1 MAIMLNQSIVP
12 RCLTKTKSFILA
24 SLIAGAMALPIFVPA
39 QKTQAEN
46 GPSERGGNPEALV
59 GTWLVHVSLD
69 PASLP
74 PGGTLNFTRLDTYA
88 PGGVLVES
96 NNGPGAGGTPG
107 QGNWV
112 ATGRHQFAAT
122 ELRLGFDTAN
132 AFTGITKIRSSVIV
146 NRAGDEFTATV
157 QTDIILP
164 NGVVLPFHPTGTAHG
179 TRVAIE
185 PLN

>member
-1 MAIMLNQSIVP
+1 MIKMFNQSTRLP
-12 RCLTKTKSFILA
+12 HLSKTKGFLLA
-24 SLIAGAMALPIFVPA
+24 SLIAGAMALPLFMPA

-46 GPSERGGNPEALV
+46 DHSERGGNPDVLV
-59 GTWLVHVSLD
+59 GTWLVQVNLD

-74 PGGTLNFTRLDTYA
+74 PGSTLNFTRLDTYA
-88 PGGVLVES
+88 AGGVLVAS
-96 NNGPGAGGTPG
+96 NNGPGAGGPPG

-112 ATGRHQFAAT
+112 TTGRHQFAAT
-122 ELRLGFDTAN
+122 ELRLGFDAAN
-132 AFTGITKIRSSVIV
+132 TFTGISKIRSRLTV
-146 NRAGDEFTATV
+146 NQGGDEFNATV

-164 NGVVLPFHPTGTAHG
+164 NGITLPFHPAGISHG